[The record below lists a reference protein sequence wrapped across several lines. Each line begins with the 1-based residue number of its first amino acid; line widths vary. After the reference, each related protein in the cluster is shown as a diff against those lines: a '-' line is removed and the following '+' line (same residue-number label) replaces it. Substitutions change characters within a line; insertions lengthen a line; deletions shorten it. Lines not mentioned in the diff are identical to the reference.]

1 MGYVSGSDHSTDTTP
16 DAWDVVV
23 NKTDVVL
30 GPCPFDTYTVKGR
43 QSMTAN
49 VIRDS
54 TMTGAC

>member
-1 MGYVSGSDHSTDTTP
+1 MGYVSGSDHSTDTAP

-43 QSMTAN
+43 QSN
-49 VIRDS
+49 DS
-54 TMTGAC
+54 